1 MKIVV
6 DKFIPYI
13 NGVFEPFAEVQY
25 LAPADFTPE
34 AVRHADALIVRTRTH
49 CNAAL
54 LSGSQVR
61 FIATATIGYDHID
74 ADFCQKN
81 GIKWTNAPGC
91 NAPAVGRYVAS
102 VLCFWAKKYGID
114 LREKTL
120 GIVGVGHVGREV
132 LKMAKLLGMSV
143 LQNDPIREKAEKSG
157 EFVLLTRIAH
167 EADIIT
173 FHTPLTHDGEFATY
187 HMADAQFFADCRRK
201 PLIIN
206 AARGGVVDENALK
219 NALKSG
225 QISDCAIDCW
235 ENEPRIDAELLQ
247 MAMIATP
254 HIAGYSADGKAAAT
268 EMCVRAVSQFFGL
281 GLDDFCVKDLP
292 MIEPCHCRSYEE
304 RTQAILRS
312 YDISCDD
319 AALRSA
325 PNDFEKLRSEYK
337 LRRDA
342 KFN

>member
-6 DKFIPYI
+6 DKFIPYV

-34 AVRHADALIVRTRTH
+34 AVRCADALIVRTRTH

-54 LSGSQVR
+54 LSGTQVR

-143 LQNDPIREKAEKSG
+143 LLNDPIREKAEKSS
-157 EFVLLTRIAH
+157 EFVSLTQLAH

-173 FHTPLTHDGEFATY
+173 FHTPLTRDGEFATY

-219 NALKSG
+219 NALKSE

-292 MIEPCHCRSYEE
+292 KTEPCHCQSYDEL
-304 RTQAILRS
+304 TQTILRS

-342 KFN
+342 QFN

>member
-1 MKIVV
+1 MKIVI

-25 LAPADFTPE
+25 LAPSDFTPE
-34 AVRHADALIVRTRTH
+34 AVRCADLLIVRTRTH

-54 LSGSQVR
+54 LGGSLVR
-61 FIATATIGYDHID
+61 FVATATIGYDHID

-102 VLCFWAKKYGID
+102 VLCFWAKKNAAD

-132 LKMAKLLGMSV
+132 LKMAKLLGMRV
-143 LQNDPIREKAEKSG
+143 LQTDPIREKTEKSDD
-157 EFVLLTRIAH
+157 FVSLEQLAH
-167 EADIIT
+167 EADVIT
-173 FHTPLTHDGEFATY
+173 FHTPLTREGEFATY
-187 HMADAQFFADCRRK
+187 HMADVDFFEKCKRK

-235 ENEPRIDAELLQ
+235 ENEPRIDADLLQ

-268 EMCVRAVSQFFGL
+268 EMCVRAVSRFFGL
-281 GLDDFCVKDLP
+281 GLDDFCVNDLP
-292 MIEPCHCRSYEE
+292 KMKPCHCRSYHEL
-304 RTQAILRS
+304 TQTILCS
-312 YDISCDD
+312 YDIGRDD

-342 KFN
+342 QFN